1 MPKVTQVKADVPHE
15 LKCRVFSVLALRDQR
30 FNRWVTDCMEAF
42 LQQVE
47 GEQQPP
53 PRCTTGCID
62 DRHTGLNPR
71 PERRQ
76 GARPASTAGP
86 ADEGEAT

>member
-47 GEQQPP
+47 GEQQTPRDAPRVASTTGATDCPSAGTPPGSP
-53 PRCTTGCID
+53 PRV
-62 DRHTGLNPR
+62 H
-71 PERRQ
+71 RR
-76 GARPASTAGP
+76 ASRRG
-86 ADEGEAT
+86 

>member
-1 MPKVTQVKADVPHE
+1 
-15 LKCRVFSVLALRDQR
+15 
-30 FNRWVTDCMEAF
+30 MEAF

>member
-47 GEQQPP
+47 SEQQT
-53 PRCTTGCID
+53 PRDAPLVASTTGTQD
-62 DRHTGLNPR
+62 
-71 PERRQ
+71 
-76 GARPASTAGP
+76 
-86 ADEGEAT
+86 